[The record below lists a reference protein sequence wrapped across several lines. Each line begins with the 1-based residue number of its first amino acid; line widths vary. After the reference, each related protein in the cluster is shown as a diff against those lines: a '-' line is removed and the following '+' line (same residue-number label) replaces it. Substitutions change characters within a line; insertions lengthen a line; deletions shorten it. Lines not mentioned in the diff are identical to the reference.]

1 MTEKKI
7 VIIINSSPF
16 NSLNN
21 YEALRSCMSFFDHE
35 TTIILRKNGVYCSL
49 NSVDNSATKPFIRN
63 FDAMDINLYVD
74 GQDIEERELQSEDL
88 IPEVEKLQRSDVLKI
103 IKNADVVLS
112 F

>member
-35 TTIILRKNGVYCSL
+35 TTIIWRKNGETLGGELFKRKYE
-49 NSVDNSATKPFIRN
+49 DKFTPMG
-63 FDAMDINLYVD
+63 AMFNN
-74 GQDIEERELQSEDL
+74 
-88 IPEVEKLQRSDVLKI
+88 P
-103 IKNADVVLS
+103 
-112 F
+112 

>member
-35 TTIILRKNGVYCSL
+35 TTIIWL